1 MKSAITAIG
10 TALPSYRLPRAVV
23 AESHVVASRAEG
35 ALETRIRAIHRA
47 SGIQTRY
54 SVIPDF
60 LQNGHDSSLFS
71 KGFQDPFPGTD
82 ARMEVYRRTALPLAK
97 QAVEQAFEQ
106 RDLAREAITHVVVV
120 SCTGMYAP
128 GLDIDLVSAL
138 GLGKHVHRTAINF
151 MGCYGAFPA
160 MKVADA
166 FCKADPKAKVLVV
179 CVELCSLHFQQATD
193 EDTLLAMALFGDG
206 AAALLVEAADDQPR
220 LEIEAFHSGLA
231 PEGRNDMA
239 WKIGDLGFEMKL
251 SSYVPK
257 VIESGIAPLTQSLM
271 QALDMELS
279 QVNHFAIH
287 PGGRSILQA
296 IESQLEISPEQNH
309 HAYEVLKECG
319 NMSSPTVLFV
329 LQRVWQELQNTQTEG
344 PILSFA
350 FGPGLT
356 LESSLF
362 TAYQ

>member
-1 MKSAITAIG
+1 M
-10 TALPSYRLPRAVV
+10 
-23 AESHVVASRAEG
+23 
-35 ALETRIRAIHRA
+35 
-47 SGIQTRY
+47 
-54 SVIPDF
+54 
-60 LQNGHDSSLFS
+60 QNGHDPSLFS
-71 KGFQDPFPGTD
+71 KGFTDPFPGTD

-97 QAVEQAFEQ
+97 QAVSQAFEQ
-106 RDLAREAITHVVVV
+106 RNLPRESITHVVIV

-128 GLDIDLVSAL
+128 GLDIDLVTSL
-138 GLGKHVHRTAINF
+138 GLSANVHRTAINF

-160 MKVADA
+160 MKVANA
-166 FCKADPKAKVLVV
+166 FCKSDPKAKVLIV

-206 AAALLVEAADDQPR
+206 AAALLVESAEDQPR
-220 LEIEAFHSGLA
+220 LEMEAFHTGLA
-231 PEGRNDMA
+231 PEGHNDMA

-257 VIESGIAPLTQSLM
+257 VIEGGIAPLTQGLM
-271 QALDMELS
+271 QALDMELD

-296 IESQLEISPEQNH
+296 IEAQLSLSPAQNH

-329 LQRVWQELQNTQTEG
+329 LQRVWNAMQGAESG
-344 PILSFA
+344 APILSFA

-362 TAYQ
+362 TYHP